1 MSDLVRARMRRG
13 ERVRVLTFYPAFQ
26 FLTPFTIPQL
36 AALRC
41 FCYIDTGPHLSDLS
55 ETLMEFQENILGLIG
70 NTPLVRLNRLAR
82 DVKAKIFAKM
92 ENLNPGFSV
101 KDRIGVSMIEVAER
115 EGKLKPGGTIIEAT
129 SGNTGI
135 GLALAAAVKGYKC
148 IFVMTDKASVE
159 KSRYLK
165 ALGADVVITP
175 VSAKPGTP
183 DHYVSTAQ
191 RIAAET
197 PNSFYPDQYSNPANP
212 EAHYRTTGPELW
224 RQTEGKITH
233 FVAGLGTGGT
243 ISGTGR
249 FLKEKDPSIK
259 IIGADPYGSIFKTYK
274 ETGKIVETTPYLVE
288 GIGQEVVPP
297 NVHIK
302 YVDEVINVTDR
313 DSFEMSRL
321 LGRLEGI
328 FCGGSTGTNLAA
340 ALRVANGLDENAVVV
355 FIVCDT
361 GEHYLTKHH
370 SDEWLK
376 EKRLLEPQKITAGL
390 ITGTKKPQAP
400 KSLVSVK
407 PSDTVGEALAIMD
420 DLGVTQIPVLE
431 ESRVVGSLRENRV
444 LAKVVRDRELLNSPV
459 SEVMEASFPT
469 VDVDASSSEVT
480 RRLQTSQ
487 AVLVEEYG
495 RIVGIITRHDVLDL
509 KLTH

>member
-1 MSDLVRARMRRG
+1 MQV
-13 ERVRVLTFYPAFQ
+13 
-26 FLTPFTIPQL
+26 
-36 AALRC
+36 
-41 FCYIDTGPHLSDLS
+41 H
-55 ETLMEFQENILGLIG
+55 ENVLGLIG
-70 NTPLVRLNRLAR
+70 RTPLVRLNRLAR
-82 DVKAKIFAKM
+82 GVKAKVFAKM

-101 KDRIGVSMIEVAER
+101 KDRIGVAMIEAAER
-115 EGKLKPGGTIIEAT
+115 EGILKPGGTVIEAT

-165 ALGADVVITP
+165 ALGSDVVITP

-183 DHYVSTAQ
+183 DHYVSTAR

-212 EAHYRTTGPELW
+212 EAHYRTTGPEVW
-224 RQTEGKITH
+224 EQTEGKITH

-249 FLKEKDPSIK
+249 FLKEKNPAIR

-274 ETGKIVETTPYLVE
+274 ETGKIVEATPYLVE
-288 GIGQEVVPP
+288 GIGQEIVPP

-313 DSFEMSRL
+313 DSFEMSRM
-321 LGRLEGI
+321 LGRMEGI

-340 ALRVANGLDENAVVV
+340 ALRVANTLDENAIVV

-376 EKRLLEPQKITAGL
+376 EKRLLEPQRITAGL

-400 KSLVSVK
+400 KGLISVT
-407 PSDTVGEALAIMD
+407 STDTVADALEKMD
-420 DLGVTQIPVLE
+420 DLGLTQIPVLDE
-431 ESRVVGSLRENRV
+431 GRAIGSLRENRV
-444 LAKVVRDRELLNSPV
+444 LAKVVRNRELLASPV
-459 SEVMEASFPT
+459 SEVMEGSFPI
-469 VDVDASSSEVT
+469 VDVDASSSDVT
-480 RRLQTSQ
+480 KKLQTSP

-495 RIVGIITRHDVLDL
+495 RITGIITRHDVLDL
-509 KLTH
+509 KLTGGVN

>member
-1 MSDLVRARMRRG
+1 LVK
-13 ERVRVLTFYPAFQ
+13 
-26 FLTPFTIPQL
+26 
-36 AALRC
+36 
-41 FCYIDTGPHLSDLS
+41 
-55 ETLMEFQENILGLIG
+55 
-70 NTPLVRLNRLAR
+70 LNRLAR
-82 DVKAKIFAKM
+82 GVKAQIFAKM
-92 ENLNPGFSV
+92 ESLNPGYSV
-101 KDRIGVSMIEVAER
+101 KDRIGISMIDAAER
-115 EGKLKPGGTIIEAT
+115 EGILKPGGTVVEAT

-183 DHYVSTAQ
+183 DHYVSTAR

-249 FLKEKDPSIK
+249 FLKEQTPSIR
-259 IIGADPYGSIFKTYK
+259 IIGADPYGSIFKSYK
-274 ETGKIVETTPYLVE
+274 ETGQVVEATPYLVE
-288 GIGQEVVPP
+288 GIGQEIVPP

-313 DSFEMSRL
+313 ESFELSRL
-321 LGRLEGI
+321 LGRHEGI

-340 ALRVANGLDENAVVV
+340 ALRVAENLDDNAVVV
-355 FIVCDT
+355 YIVCDP

-390 ITGTKKPQAP
+390 ISGTKKPQAP
-400 KSLVSVK
+400 KALVSVA
-407 PSDTVGEALAIMD
+407 PVDTVAVALQQMD
-420 DLGVTQIPVLE
+420 ELGLSQIPVLE
-431 ESRVVGSLRENRV
+431 EGKCVGTLRENRV
-444 LAKVVRDRELLNSPV
+444 LAKVVRDRDLLNSPV
-459 SEVMEASFPT
+459 REVMETGFPS
-469 VDVDASSSEVT
+469 VDVDASSREVT
-480 RRLQTSQ
+480 RRLQTSP

-495 RIVGIITRHDVLDL
+495 RIIGIITRHDVLDL
-509 KLTH
+509 KLNNVAQ

>member
-1 MSDLVRARMRRG
+1 
-13 ERVRVLTFYPAFQ
+13 
-26 FLTPFTIPQL
+26 
-36 AALRC
+36 
-41 FCYIDTGPHLSDLS
+41 
-55 ETLMEFQENILGLIG
+55 MEFHDSILGLIG
-70 NTPLVRLNRLAR
+70 NTPLVKLNRIAHST
-82 DVKAKIFAKM
+82 KAQIFGKM
-92 ENLNPGFSV
+92 ESLNPGYSV
-101 KDRIGVSMIEVAER
+101 KDRIGISMIEAAER
-115 EGKLKPGGTIIEAT
+115 DGILKPGGTIVEAT

-135 GLALAAAVKGYKC
+135 GLALAASVKGYKC

-183 DHYVSTAQ
+183 DHYVSTAR

-212 EAHYRTTGPELW
+212 DAHYRTTGPEVW

-243 ISGTGR
+243 ISGTAR
-249 FLKEKDPSIK
+249 FLKEQNPRIR

-274 ETGKIVETTPYLVE
+274 ETGKIVEATPYLVE
-288 GIGQEVVPP
+288 GIGQEIVPP

-313 DSFEMSRL
+313 ESFDMSRM
-321 LGRLEGI
+321 LGRMEGI

-340 ALRVANGLDENAVVV
+340 ALRVASGLDENAIVV

-361 GEHYLTKHH
+361 GEHYLSKHH

-376 EKRLLEPQKITAGL
+376 EKRLLEPQRITAGL
-390 ITGTKKPQAP
+390 ISGTKKPQAP
-400 KSLVSVK
+400 KVLVSVT
-407 PSDTVGEALAIMD
+407 PEDTVAVALEKMD
-420 DLGVTQIPVLE
+420 ELGLSQIPVLE
-431 ESRVVGSLRENRV
+431 DGHAVGSLRENRV
-444 LAKVVRDRELLNSPV
+444 LSKVVRNRELLTVPIR
-459 SEVMEASFPT
+459 EVMEASFPT
-469 VDVDASSSEVT
+469 VDVDAASTEVT
-480 RRLQTSQ
+480 RKLQTSP

-495 RIVGIITRHDVLDL
+495 RITGIITRHDVLEL
-509 KLTH
+509 KVV

>member
-1 MSDLVRARMRRG
+1 
-13 ERVRVLTFYPAFQ
+13 
-26 FLTPFTIPQL
+26 
-36 AALRC
+36 
-41 FCYIDTGPHLSDLS
+41 
-55 ETLMEFQENILGLIG
+55 MEVHENVLGLIG
-70 NTPLVRLNRLAR
+70 RTPLVRLNQLAQG
-82 DVKAKIFAKM
+82 VKAKVFAKM
-92 ENLNPGFSV
+92 ENLNPGYSV
-101 KDRIGVSMIEVAER
+101 KDRIGVAMIEAAER
-115 EGKLKPGGTIIEAT
+115 EGILKPGGTVVEAT

-165 ALGADVVITP
+165 ALGSDVVITP

-183 DHYVSTAQ
+183 DHYVSTAR

-224 RQTEGKITH
+224 EQTEGKITH

-249 FLKEKDPSIK
+249 FLKEKNPAIR

-274 ETGKIVETTPYLVE
+274 ETGKIVEATPYLVE
-288 GIGQEVVPP
+288 GIGQEIVPP

-313 DSFEMSRL
+313 DSFEGSRM

-340 ALRVANGLDENAVVV
+340 ALRVASTLDENAIVV

-376 EKRLLEPQKITAGL
+376 EKRLLEPQRITAGL
-390 ITGTKKPQAP
+390 ITGTKKPHAP
-400 KSLVSVK
+400 KGLVSVA
-407 PSDTVGEALAIMD
+407 STDTVAEALEKMD
-420 DLGVTQIPVLE
+420 DLGLTQIPVLDE
-431 ESRVVGSLRENRV
+431 GRATGSLRENRV
-444 LAKVVRDRELLNSPV
+444 LAKVVRNRELLTSPV
-459 SEVMEASFPT
+459 SEVMEGSFPI

-480 RRLQTSQ
+480 KRLQTSP

-495 RIVGIITRHDVLDL
+495 RITGIITRHDVLDL
-509 KLTH
+509 KLTGGVS

>member
-1 MSDLVRARMRRG
+1 MQV
-13 ERVRVLTFYPAFQ
+13 Y
-26 FLTPFTIPQL
+26 
-36 AALRC
+36 
-41 FCYIDTGPHLSDLS
+41 
-55 ETLMEFQENILGLIG
+55 ENVLGLIG
-70 NTPLVRLNRLAR
+70 HTPLVRLNRLAR
-82 DVKAKIFAKM
+82 GVKAKIFAKM
-92 ENLNPGFSV
+92 ENLNPGYSV
-101 KDRIGVSMIEVAER
+101 KDRIGIAMIEAAEQQ
-115 EGKLKPGGTIIEAT
+115 GMLKPGGTVIEAT

-135 GLALAAAVKGYKC
+135 GLAMAAAVKGYKC

-183 DHYVSTAQ
+183 DHYVSTAR
-191 RIAAET
+191 RIAGET

-212 EAHYRTTGPELW
+212 EIHYRTTGPEIW
-224 RQTEGKITH
+224 EQTEGKITH

-249 FLKEKDPSIK
+249 FLKEKNPNIR
-259 IIGADPYGSIFKTYK
+259 IIGADPYGSIFKTFK
-274 ETGKIVETTPYLVE
+274 ETGKIVEATPYLVE
-288 GIGQEVVPP
+288 GIGQEIVPP

-313 DSFEMSRL
+313 DSFELSRK
-321 LGRLEGI
+321 LGRMEGI

-340 ALRVANGLDENAVVV
+340 ALRVAEGLDENGIVV

-376 EKRLLEPQKITAGL
+376 EKQLLEPKRMTAAL
-390 ITGTKKPQAP
+390 ISGTKKPQAP
-400 KSLVSVK
+400 KGLVTVK
-407 PSDTVGEALAIMD
+407 PTDTVADALGRMD
-420 DLGVTQIPVLE
+420 ELGLSQIPVLE
-431 ESRVVGSLRENRV
+431 EGRAVGSLRENRV
-444 LAKVVRDRELLNSPV
+444 LAKVVRNRELLNSPV
-459 SEVMEASFPT
+459 SEVMEGSFPT
-469 VDVDASSSEVT
+469 VDVDASASEVS
-480 RRLQTSQ
+480 RRLQSSP

-495 RIVGIITRHDVLDL
+495 RITGIITRHDVLDL
-509 KLTH
+509 NLTTGVH

>member
-1 MSDLVRARMRRG
+1 
-13 ERVRVLTFYPAFQ
+13 
-26 FLTPFTIPQL
+26 
-36 AALRC
+36 
-41 FCYIDTGPHLSDLS
+41 
-55 ETLMEFQENILGLIG
+55 MEFQENILGLIG
-70 NTPLVRLNRLAR
+70 NTPLVKLNQLSRN
-82 DVKAKIFAKM
+82 VKAQVFAKM
-92 ENLNPGFSV
+92 ENLNPGYSV
-101 KDRIGVSMIEVAER
+101 KDRIGVAMIEAAER
-115 EGKLKPGGTIIEAT
+115 EGILKPGGTVIEAT

-135 GLALAAAVKGYKC
+135 GLAIAAAVKGYKC

-183 DHYVSTAQ
+183 DHYVSTAK
-191 RIAAET
+191 RIASET
-197 PNSFYPDQYSNPANP
+197 PNSFYPDQYSNAANP
-212 EAHYRTTGPELW
+212 DAHYRTTGPELW

-249 FLKEKDPSIK
+249 YLKEKNPSIR

-274 ETGKIVETTPYLVE
+274 ETGKIVEATPYLVE
-288 GIGQEVVPP
+288 GIGQEIVPA

-302 YVDEVINVTDR
+302 YVDEVVNVTDR
-313 DSFEMSRL
+313 ESFEMSRM
-321 LGRLEGI
+321 LGRMEGI

-340 ALRVANGLDENAVVV
+340 ALRVATDLDESAIVV

-390 ITGTKKPQAP
+390 ISGTKKPQAP
-400 KSLVSVK
+400 KTLVAVA
-407 PSDTVGEALAIMD
+407 PANTVAEALEKMD
-420 DLGVTQIPVLE
+420 DLGVTQMPVLE
-431 ESRVVGSLRENRV
+431 EGRAVGSLRENRV
-444 LAKVVRDRELLNSPV
+444 LAKVVRNRELLNSPV
-459 SEVMEASFPT
+459 SEVMEASFPA
-469 VDVDASSSEVT
+469 VDVDASSSEVA
-480 RRLQTSQ
+480 RRLQTSA

-509 KLTH
+509 KTSDNR